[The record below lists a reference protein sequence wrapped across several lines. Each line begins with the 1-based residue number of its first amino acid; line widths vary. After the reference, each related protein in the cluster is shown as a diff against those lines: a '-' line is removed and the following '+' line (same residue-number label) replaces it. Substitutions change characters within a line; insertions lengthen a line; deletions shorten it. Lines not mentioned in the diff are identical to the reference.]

1 MSTRRDHRQT
11 HVRPRPPSTG
21 RPAPAKV
28 KPRAPGPTRLA
39 GHRPIQRSRGLP
51 LIFRL
56 ALVVG
61 VLALGGVVL
70 YIGARGV
77 GSVVGGI
84 GSTLGGF
91 INGVTATATPQASLG
106 AITAAPSLQQPT
118 EPYTS
123 QASVDLVVT
132 VPSGLAGDTNH
143 RIKVY
148 LTLPGQPPTA
158 IEEAAIASDPK
169 TIIPVKLENGIN
181 DFSVTIT
188 GQAGESD
195 PSAIVRFV
203 FDNVAPKITVI
214 SPKNNAVVNGKA
226 VTINGTTQPRTTLLA
241 RDDASSSSIAGTAG
255 SDGSF
260 SLSLALA
267 PGANKISITGTDPAG
282 NVTDMSFTVKRGG
295 GKLTAVLSAS
305 TYQIKRSRLP
315 QPVTLFATVTNPD
328 GQPLA
333 NTAVTFTLSMPG
345 IPTVTID
352 EQTDASGKASFK
364 TTIPQGASLGQ
375 GSATVLVSSTAFGST
390 QDFTVISIVK

>member
-56 ALVVG
+56 ALVAG
-61 VLALGGVVL
+61 VLVLGAVVL
-70 YIGARGV
+70 YIGARGI

-91 INGVTATATPQASLG
+91 VNGVTATATPQSSLG
-106 AITAAPSLQQPT
+106 AISAAPTLQQPT

-132 VPSGLAGDTNH
+132 VPAELAGDTNH
-143 RIKVY
+143 RIRVY
-148 LTLPGQPPTA
+148 LALPGQAASA
-158 IEEAAIASDPK
+158 IEEAAIAAGPK

-181 DFSVTIT
+181 DFSVTIS
-188 GQAGESD
+188 GPAGESD
-195 PSAIVRFV
+195 PSAVVRFV
-203 FDNVAPKITVI
+203 FDNVPPKITVT

-226 VTINGTTQPRTTLLA
+226 VTIKGTTQPRTTLLV

-260 SLSLALA
+260 SLSLSLA

-295 GKLTAVLSAS
+295 GQLTAVLSAS
-305 TYQIKRSRLP
+305 TYQIRRSRLP
-315 QPVTLFATVTNPD
+315 QPVTLFATVTDPD

-345 IPTVTID
+345 IPTITID

-364 TTIPQGASLGQ
+364 TTIPKGASLGQ

-390 QDFTVISIVK
+390 QDFTVITIVP

>member
-28 KPRAPGPTRLA
+28 KPRAAGPTRLA

-70 YIGARGV
+70 YVGARGV

-91 INGVTATATPQASLG
+91 INGVTANATPQASLG
-106 AITAAPSLQQPT
+106 AITAAPTLQQPA

-123 QASVDLVVT
+123 QPSVDLVVT
-132 VPSGLAGDTNH
+132 VPASLAGDTNH

-158 IEEAAIASDPK
+158 IEEAAIAPDPK

-188 GQAGESD
+188 GAAGESD
-195 PSAIVRFV
+195 PSAVVRFV
-203 FDNVAPKITVI
+203 FDNVAPKITI
-214 SPKNNAVVNGKA
+214 TSPKNNAVVNGKA
-226 VTINGTTQPRTTLLA
+226 VTIKGTTQPRTTLLV
-241 RDDASSSSIAGTAG
+241 RDDASSSTIAGTAG

-260 SLSLALA
+260 TLSLALA

-282 NVTDMSFTVKRGG
+282 NVTDISFTVKRGG

-305 TYQIKRSRLP
+305 TYQIKRSKLP
-315 QPVTLFATVTNPD
+315 VPVTLFATVTDPD

-333 NTAVTFTLSMPG
+333 TTAVTFTLSMPG
-345 IPTVTID
+345 IPTITID
-352 EQTDASGKASFK
+352 QQTDASGKASFK
-364 TTIPQGASLGQ
+364 TSIPKGASLGQ